1 MTIDLA
7 VPNTVNVQYRSI
19 LSYYFWYY
27 ESGYQQVSMIVIQVV
42 VELGF
47 EDLEPRN

>member
-7 VPNTVNVQYRSI
+7 VPNTANIQYCSI
-19 LSYYFWYY
+19 LGYYFWYY
-27 ESGYQQVSMIVIQVV
+27 ESGDQKVSMIVIQVV
-42 VELGF
+42 VELEF